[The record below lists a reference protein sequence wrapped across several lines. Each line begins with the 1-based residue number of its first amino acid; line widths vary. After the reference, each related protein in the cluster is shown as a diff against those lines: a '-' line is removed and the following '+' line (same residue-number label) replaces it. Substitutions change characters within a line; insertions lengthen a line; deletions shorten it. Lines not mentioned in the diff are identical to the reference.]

1 MRIVFLTTKLNFTTS
16 GGSPVELDLK
26 VRDMMANGHM
36 VKVITLFSSFNDD
49 KLSLSYPVIEEGN
62 TATSVWG
69 IQSAAFKALRKY
81 ESEAD
86 LFHVDGHFFLY
97 GAGLYRRFGGKVPV
111 AAFFNRELTAWSD
124 NVSPFISSEHR
135 SIWIFLNKKIRF
147 YIEKYIGTWLAN
159 GMDRFAF
166 TNPVLKKAYEDF
178 GLRRE
183 DDALIM
189 GDLID
194 VPNLMREHGITA
206 TSYRERNKTNE
217 PLIIFYSAR
226 MVAGKGFDILLQAF
240 SLVKNKEK
248 YHLILGGIGPEKELL
263 EDLVD
268 KLKIRPYVTFPGWVS
283 KTDVYTFF
291 KKTDIFI
298 LSRWRTELI
307 ALVLAEAL
315 IFGLPVIVPAGGGLS
330 WRAGDAALTFKD
342 NDYEDLAR
350 KIEQLGDSRELRAEL
365 SRKCYEHITSDVF
378 NHQKLATAFSQQVI
392 ALVQRLKRSNGRRL
406 S

>member
-1 MRIVFLTTKLNFTTS
+1 MRIIFLTTKLNFTTS
-16 GGSPVELDLK
+16 GGSPLELDLK
-26 VRDMMANGHM
+26 VRDMIANGHT
-36 VKVITLFSSFNDD
+36 VKVITLFSSFNDS
-49 KLSLSYPVIEEGN
+49 KLFLSYPVIEEGSV
-62 TATSVWG
+62 ATSVWG
-69 IQSAAFKALRKY
+69 IQSAVFRVLRKY
-81 ESEAD
+81 ASEAD

-97 GAGLYRRFGGKVPV
+97 GAGLYRRLGGKIPV
-111 AAFFNRELTAWSD
+111 VAFFNRELTAWAE
-124 NVSPFISSEHR
+124 NVSPFLPGGHR
-135 SIWIFLNKKIRF
+135 SIWTFLNKKSRF
-147 YIEKYIGTWLAN
+147 YIEKYIGTWMAN

-183 DDALIM
+183 KDAHIM

-226 MVAGKGFDILLQAF
+226 MVAGKGFDILLKAF
-240 SLVKNKEK
+240 SLVKNKER
-248 YHLILGGIGPEKELL
+248 YHLILGGTGPEKELL
-263 EDLVD
+263 EELAD
-268 KLKIRPYVTFPGWVS
+268 KLQIRPYVTFPGWVS

-298 LSRWRTELI
+298 LPRWRTELI

-315 IFGLPVIVPAGGGLS
+315 IFGLPVIVPAGGGLA
-330 WRAGDAALTFKD
+330 WRAGDAALNFKD
-342 NDYEDLAR
+342 NDHEDLAR

-365 SRKCYEHITSDVF
+365 SRKCYEHVTSDVL
-378 NHQKLATAFSQQVI
+378 NHQKIAADFSRQVV
-392 ALVQRLKRSNGRRL
+392 ALVQHLKS